1 MSSIGIDAVS
11 TRPVGLHYYPSG
23 LRRYVS
29 RLGLNMAKRAFL
41 TAQALR
47 CEQLNELGLFEQLLA
62 PDEFDAALGAW
73 TQRLAQLALL
83 AVQAT
88 KQSLNEIAAGHF
100 DESTLRAP
108 RVGRAHDG
116 GAWSV
121 RLCAKRDRRLET
133 TRSDRAGL
141 SVTSPA
147 SPRPPRKRA

>member
-29 RLGLNMAKRAFL
+29 RLGLKMAKRAFL

-47 CEQLNELGLFEQLLA
+47 CEQLLA

-100 DESTLRAP
+100 DESTLPAP
-108 RVGRAHDG
+108 RVGEH
-116 GAWSV
+116 
-121 RLCAKRDRRLET
+121 T
-133 TRSDRAGL
+133 TAVLGVFGFAQSEIDDLKQLGVIAQG
-141 SVTSPA
+141 
-147 SPRPPRKRA
+147 

>member
-100 DESTLRAP
+100 DESTLPAP
-108 RVGRAHDG
+108 RVGEH
-116 GAWSV
+116 
-121 RLCAKRDRRLET
+121 T
-133 TRSDRAGL
+133 TAVLGVFGFAQSEIDDLKQLGVIAQG
-141 SVTSPA
+141 
-147 SPRPPRKRA
+147 